1 MLPSASFLVAALLLA
16 IVPGPGIAYVVA
28 RTVAGGKAEGIASSM
43 GAAIGGMIHVFCAA
57 VGLSMLI
64 ARSAEAYAL
73 VKYIGA
79 AYLVYLGI
87 RTLASKA
94 PADGQSA
101 PLRTGVRK
109 AFQDGIIVEALNVK
123 TALFFLAF
131 IPQFLFADHALA
143 PQFIVLGTTCIV
155 LNSTVDLVAVFA
167 AHRVAGAGTAKVAR
181 QRLMTRVSGATM
193 LVLGVLVA
201 GANREG

>member
-28 RTVAGGKAEGIASSM
+28 RTVAGGKSEGIASSM
-43 GAAIGGMIHVFCAA
+43 GAAIGGMIHVFFAA
-57 VGLSMLI
+57 LGLSMLI

-87 RTLASKA
+87 RTFALKA
-94 PADGQSA
+94 PADERSDQ
-101 PLRTGVRK
+101 RQTGMRK
-109 AFQDGIIVEALNVK
+109 AFRDGVIVEALNVK

-131 IPQFLFADHALA
+131 IPHFLSADHALA
-143 PQFIVLGTTCIV
+143 PQFIMLGTTCIA

-167 AHRVAGAGTAKVAR
+167 AHRVAGKGAAKVAR
-181 QRLMTRVSGATM
+181 QRLMSRLSGATM
-193 LVLGVLVA
+193 LVLGILVA
-201 GANREG
+201 VSNREN